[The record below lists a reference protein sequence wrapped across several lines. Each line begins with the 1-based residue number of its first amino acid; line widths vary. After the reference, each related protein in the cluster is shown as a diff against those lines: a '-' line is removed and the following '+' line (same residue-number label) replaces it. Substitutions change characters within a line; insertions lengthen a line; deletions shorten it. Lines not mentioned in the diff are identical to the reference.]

1 MTKDRTVQV
10 PSISC
15 GHCVATIKREVLAVE
30 GVLAVEATYETRDVT
45 ISWNSEKTS
54 WGQIADVMTQINYP
68 PIL

>member
-15 GHCVATIKREVLAVE
+15 GHCVATIKREVLEIE
-30 GVLAVEATYETRDVT
+30 GVLSVEAKHETRDVT

-54 WGQIADVMTQINYP
+54 WGQIADVMTQIYNLP
-68 PIL
+68 LP